1 MMTVTSM
8 SEYHDNINTLSIMVI
23 KTMPSAVSDSE
34 PNSDKCMERTMIQA
48 YYDDTAVKMS
58 CCTMMIQM
66 NKDVDVSNSGM
77 TTTLLMILSVTMNSD
92 VM

>member
-1 MMTVTSM
+1 
-8 SEYHDNINTLSIMVI
+8 
-23 KTMPSAVSDSE
+23 
-34 PNSDKCMERTMIQA
+34 MERTMIQA